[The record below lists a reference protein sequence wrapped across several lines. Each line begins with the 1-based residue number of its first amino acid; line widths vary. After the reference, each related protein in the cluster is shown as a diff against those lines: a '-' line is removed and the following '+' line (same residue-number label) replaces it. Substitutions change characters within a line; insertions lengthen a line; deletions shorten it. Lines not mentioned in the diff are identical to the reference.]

1 MSSEQPSGAPGR
13 KPRTGRAQRG
23 DRSAISTSTVVQ
35 TVFDEI
41 LTAVHEGRLL
51 PGQRISDVGLAAE
64 LGVSRTPVREAL
76 LRLRQ
81 IGIVEA
87 SANRFTQVADV
98 SPRETADAMTVW
110 LALYLPL
117 VLEVVPTAP
126 RSAYEAM
133 RRDHLAFRT
142 HVAALDMQN
151 VATSNFTFFN
161 QLALLSHNP
170 TLRKALSSVVH
181 IVRLGSLHLPDYLDF
196 ATLDRSQQLL
206 LEAVLARDAVAARAA
221 VALLATIEVP
231 QPTPDATPGI
241 GRAPGVP
248 TTGG

>member
-1 MSSEQPSGAPGR
+1 MSAEQPAGARRR
-13 KPRTGRAQRG
+13 KPATGRIHRG

-41 LTAVHEGRLL
+41 LTDVHEGRLL
-51 PGQRISDVGLAAE
+51 PGQRISDVELAAQ

-81 IGIVEA
+81 IGVVEA

-98 SPRETADAMTVW
+98 SPRETADAMIVW

-117 VLEVVPTAP
+117 VLEVVPAAP
-126 RSAYEAM
+126 RSTFEAM
-133 RRDHLAFRT
+133 RQDHLAFRK

-151 VATSNFTFFN
+151 VATSNFSFFSH
-161 QLALLSHNP
+161 LAVLSQNP
-170 TLRKALSSVVH
+170 TLRKALTSVVH

-196 ATLDRSQQLL
+196 ATLDRAQQLL
-206 LEAVLARDAVAARAA
+206 LDAVLAHDARAA
-221 VALLATIEVP
+221 ADAIALLATIEVP
-231 QPTPDATPGI
+231 QPEEAAPTAPDA
-241 GRAPGVP
+241 APTSP
-248 TTGG
+248 

>member
-1 MSSEQPSGAPGR
+1 MSAEQPSGAPR
-13 KPRTGRAQRG
+13 RSHPTERAQPGHRP
-23 DRSAISTSTVVQ
+23 AFSTSTVVQ

-51 PGQRISDVGLAAE
+51 PGQRISDVELAAE

-98 SPRETADAMTVW
+98 SPRETADAMIVW

-126 RSAYEAM
+126 PSTFEAM
-133 RRDHLAFRT
+133 RQDHLAFRK

-151 VATSNFTFFN
+151 VATSNFAFFN
-161 QLALLSHNP
+161 HLAVLSHNP
-170 TLRKALSSVVH
+170 TLRKALTSVVH

-206 LEAVLARDAVAARAA
+206 LDAVLARDARAARAA
-221 VALLATIEVP
+221 IALLATIEVP
-231 QPTPDATPGI
+231 QPAPDA
-241 GRAPGVP
+241 APTLPDAVP
-248 TTGG
+248 TAP

>member
-1 MSSEQPSGAPGR
+1 MSAEHPTRTPRASR
-13 KPRTGRAQRG
+13 KRPAHTAQSS
-23 DRSAISTSTVVQ
+23 DKSAFSTSTVVQ

-51 PGQRISDVGLAAE
+51 PGQRISDVELAAE

-81 IGIVEA
+81 IGIIEA
-87 SANRFTQVADV
+87 SANRFTQVAEV
-98 SPRETADAMTVW
+98 SPRETADAMIVW

-126 RSAYEAM
+126 QSTFEAM
-133 RRDHLAFRT
+133 QQDHLAFQR

-151 VATSNFTFFN
+151 VATSNFSFFN
-161 QLALLSHNP
+161 RLSVLSNNP
-170 TLRKALSSVVH
+170 TLRKALTSVVH

-196 ATLDRSQQLL
+196 ATLIRSQQLL
-206 LEAVLARDAVAARAA
+206 LDAVLAHDARAARAA
-221 VALLATIEVP
+221 IALLATIEVP
-231 QPTPDATPGI
+231 QPAVEAPLEPDA
-241 GRAPGVP
+241 VP
-248 TTGG
+248 AAH

>member
-1 MSSEQPSGAPGR
+1 MSAEQPSGARRR
-13 KPRTGRAQRG
+13 KHPTERAQSG
-23 DRSAISTSTVVQ
+23 DRPAFATSTVVQ

-51 PGQRISDVGLAAE
+51 PGQRISDVELAAA

-98 SPRETADAMTVW
+98 SPRETADAMIVW

-126 RSAYEAM
+126 PSTFEAM
-133 RRDHLAFRT
+133 RQDHLAFRK

-151 VATSNFTFFN
+151 VATSNFAFFDH
-161 QLALLSHNP
+161 LAVLSHNP
-170 TLRKALSSVVH
+170 ALRKALTSVVH

-196 ATLDRSQQLL
+196 AALDRSQQLL
-206 LEAVLARDAVAARAA
+206 LDAVLARDARAA
-221 VALLATIEVP
+221 CDAIALLATIEVP
-231 QPTPDATPGI
+231 QPGQDATATEPDA
-241 GRAPGVP
+241 VP
-248 TTGG
+248 TAP